1 MTKDKLSFA
10 KRTRLVLAVALGI
23 VGLLA
28 WACGDDPDPTPVPG
42 DEPIAVAGSPTVVGE
57 PPESLAT
64 AIPAPPLV
72 RPTTVPPAPQ
82 TAVTP
87 APTSTGIPESPP
99 TLAPTV
105 TPPPAN
111 GTLDIRV
118 TDQPARDV
126 TAIVVTAT
134 LVEVNKVDGEDAS
147 GWIAIVERE
156 ISFDL
161 LKVAGIEE
169 ILGTAELEPGK
180 YVHARSRRL
189 GDSDFERHRGRGHGP
204 QRHHQA
210 RSTDRD

>member
-1 MTKDKLSFA
+1 MTKHNLNFA
-10 KRTRLVLAVALGI
+10 KRSRLVLAVALSI

-42 DEPIAVAGSPTVVGE
+42 DEPIAVVGSPTVVGE
-57 PPESLAT
+57 PPVSLAT

-87 APTSTGIPESPP
+87 APTSTGIPESAP
-99 TLAPTV
+99 TLAPTA

-134 LVEVNKVDGEDAS
+134 LV
-147 GWIAIVERE
+147 
-156 ISFDL
+156 
-161 LKVAGIEE
+161 
-169 ILGTAELEPGK
+169 
-180 YVHARSRRL
+180 
-189 GDSDFERHRGRGHGP
+189 
-204 QRHHQA
+204 
-210 RSTDRD
+210 